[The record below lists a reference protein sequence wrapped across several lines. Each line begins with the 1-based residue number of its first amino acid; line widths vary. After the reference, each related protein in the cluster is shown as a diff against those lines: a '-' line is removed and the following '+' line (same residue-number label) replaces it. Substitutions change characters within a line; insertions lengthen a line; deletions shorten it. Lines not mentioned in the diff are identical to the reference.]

1 MHIFNEIKH
10 CCEKVKFL
18 LQTYKECR
26 DDDKRLLAYYQ
37 WYALRL
43 WEFNITKEA
52 FFERTR
58 FAELPAAESITRAR
72 RKVQEKNHDLLG
84 EKQRQRLAEARYISA
99 NINIL

>member
-1 MHIFNEIKH
+1 MHIFNEIKT
-10 CCEKVKFL
+10 CQNKVKYL
-18 LQTYKECR
+18 LETYPECR

-37 WYALRL
+37 WLALKL
-43 WEFNITKEA
+43 EDKMTLEDWFQ
-52 FFERTR
+52 RTR
-58 FAELPAAESITRAR
+58 FAELPAAESITRVR